1 MAEGGA
7 RVGAGALRTMG
18 LLVFSFVVKTVAFA
32 GDLSSSSNVVVA
44 VAATS
49 EATAEES
56 SEPVRRLPSGKT
68 RPSEPELAELER
80 SDFLPIKDRWRI
92 GYTGRWWD
100 PYNQNVLKGD
110 YPIFGQRTFFVF
122 TGVSDTLFEARNLP
136 TPQGV
141 SRAFPGSN
149 GEFFGRDRQLFLNQ
163 NFIASFDVFQGSTAF
178 RPKDWE
184 VRFTPVFNVNFLNVR
199 ENGIVNIDVRE
210 GTSRTDHQVALQEAF
225 VEARLIDV
233 SRHFDFASVRAGIQG
248 FTSDFRGFIFSD
260 NQPGIKFF
268 GNFDSNRYQW
278 NVAYFNMLE
287 KDTNSGLNTLQ
298 SRHQQVVIAN
308 LYRQDFIWLGYTAQL
323 SFHYNLDQAGSQDDG
338 GQHYDTNGFLVRP
351 AVISTVRPHD
361 LHAYYLGWTGDGHIG
376 RLNLTHAFYQ
386 VLGADDFNQ
395 IANRRVSI
403 NAQMAAAEFSYD
415 IDWLRPKLSVFYGS
429 GDSDPRDGTGRG
441 FDSIIDNVNFAGA
454 GFSFFNRQAIRL
466 TQTGVN
472 IVNRFSLLADLRS
485 AKDEGQANFV
495 NPGLFLVGPGLDAD
509 LTPKLKAL
517 LNMNILWF
525 VSTEPLTLI
534 LQQPGIRH
542 YIGEDYSLG
551 FIYRP
556 FLNNNVITS
565 AGVAVFHPGSGFKDI
580 QVAELLY
587 STFLSVTLTF

>member
-100 PYNQNVLKGD
+100 PD
-110 YPIFGQRTFFVF
+110 
-122 TGVSDTLFEARNLP
+122 
-136 TPQGV
+136 
-141 SRAFPGSN
+141 
-149 GEFFGRDRQLFLNQ
+149 
-163 NFIASFDVFQGSTAF
+163 
-178 RPKDWE
+178 
-184 VRFTPVFNVNFLNVR
+184 FLNVR
-199 ENGIVNIDVRE
+199 ENGVVNIDVRE
-210 GTSRTDHQVALQEAF
+210 GTSRTDHQIALQEAF

-278 NVAYFNMLE
+278 NVAYFNTLE

-386 VLGADDFNQ
+386 VIGADDFNQ
-395 IANRRVSI
+395 IANRRVTI

-517 LNMNILWF
+517 LN
-525 VSTEPLTLI
+525 V
-534 LQQPGIRH
+534 
-542 YIGEDYSLG
+542 
-551 FIYRP
+551 
-556 FLNNNVITS
+556 
-565 AGVAVFHPGSGFKDI
+565 K
-580 QVAELLY
+580 
-587 STFLSVTLTF
+587 

>member
-1 MAEGGA
+1 MRKDIVFLVISFG
-7 RVGAGALRTMG
+7 VG
-18 LLVFSFVVKTVAFA
+18 TVIFA
-32 GDLSSSSNVVVA
+32 GDSPASSTVGT
-44 VAATS
+44 VAASDVTS
-49 EATAEES
+49 SQEKS
-56 SEPVRRLPSGKT
+56 SEPTRRLPSGRT
-68 RPSEPELAELER
+68 RPSEPDLAELER

-122 TGVSDTLFEARNLP
+122 SGVSDTLFEARNLP

-149 GEFFGRDRQLFLNQ
+149 GEFFGRDRQLLFNQ
-163 NFIASFDVFQGSTAF
+163 NFITSFDIFRGSTAF

-184 VRFTPVFNVNFLNVR
+184 VRFTPVFNVNFLDVQ
-199 ENGIVNIDVRE
+199 ENGIVNIDVRK
-210 GTSRTDHQVALQEAF
+210 GTTRTDHQIALQEAF
-225 VEARLIDV
+225 VEARLVDL
-233 SRHFDFASVRAGIQG
+233 SRHFDFVSVRAGIQG

-260 NQPGIKFF
+260 NEPSVKFF
-268 GNFDSNRYQW
+268 GNFDNNRYQW

-287 KDTNSGLNTLQ
+287 KDTNSGLNTFRR
-298 SRHQQVVIAN
+298 RHQQVLIAN

-323 SFHYNLDQAGSQDDG
+323 SFHYNLDQAGSGDTG

-351 AVISTVRPHD
+351 AVIGDVRSHD

-386 VLGADDFNQ
+386 VFGRDNFNQ
-395 IANRRVSI
+395 ISARPVDI

-415 IDWLRPKLSVFYGS
+415 IDWLRPKFSVFFGS
-429 GDSDPRDGTGRG
+429 GDPNPRDGTGRG
-441 FDSIIDNVNFAGA
+441 FDSIIDNVNFAGS

-466 TQTGVN
+466 TETGVN

-485 AKDEGQANFV
+485 AKDEAQANFV
-495 NPGLFLVGPGLDAD
+495 NPGLFLIGPGLDIEV
-509 LTPKLKAL
+509 TPKLKAL
-517 LNMNILWF
+517 LNVNFLWF
-525 VSTEPLTLI
+525 VYTEPLTLI

-565 AGVAVFHPGSGFKDI
+565 VGVAVFRPGSGFKDI
-580 QVAELLY
+580 QVDETLY
-587 STFLSVTLTF
+587 STFLSATLTF